1 MFATTKTTIR
11 SVVIAASLLL
21 IPVFASANKTPN
33 IILILADDLGYGDI
47 GVNGQQLIK
56 TPHLDRM
63 AREGVQLTNFYAS
76 ASNCTPSRAGLMT
89 GRYAIRMGLA
99 AKVLFVEDTHGLPGG
114 ELTIAEM
121 LKDAGYATAMM
132 GKWHLGHMPGHW
144 PTKHGFDYFYGLP
157 HSNNQSPLT
166 LYRNEQKVKGSV
178 KQSTLTQRY
187 IKEAVKFMEQHRNQ
201 PFFIYLAHTMPHV
214 PLHVSEEFEG
224 RSLAGLYG
232 DVVEELDWGTG
243 ELFKA
248 LERLNLDSDTLVMFT
263 SDNGPYPQGSPGSL
277 RGSKGTVWDGGF
289 KVPFIARWPGKISA
303 GKTSM
308 GIAMNIDILP
318 TMAAIS
324 AVRLPEGHK
333 LDGKDIWPLLQGDDV
348 SAHEKLYFFYD
359 EKISAVRTQRFKMLL
374 AAPYRG
380 IRRWFPDYD
389 LDYLFDLDNDPEER
403 YSVTERFPEVWH
415 KMQNYLLVGQAEFD
429 KYLQH

>member
-1 MFATTKTTIR
+1 MFATTKTIIR

-21 IPVFASANKTPN
+21 IPVFVSANKTPN

-166 LYRNEQKVKGSV
+166 L
-178 KQSTLTQRY
+178 
-187 IKEAVKFMEQHRNQ
+187 
-201 PFFIYLAHTMPHV
+201 
-214 PLHVSEEFEG
+214 
-224 RSLAGLYG
+224 
-232 DVVEELDWGTG
+232 
-243 ELFKA
+243 
-248 LERLNLDSDTLVMFT
+248 
-263 SDNGPYPQGSPGSL
+263 
-277 RGSKGTVWDGGF
+277 
-289 KVPFIARWPGKISA
+289 
-303 GKTSM
+303 
-308 GIAMNIDILP
+308 
-318 TMAAIS
+318 
-324 AVRLPEGHK
+324 
-333 LDGKDIWPLLQGDDV
+333 
-348 SAHEKLYFFYD
+348 
-359 EKISAVRTQRFKMLL
+359 
-374 AAPYRG
+374 
-380 IRRWFPDYD
+380 
-389 LDYLFDLDNDPEER
+389 
-403 YSVTERFPEVWH
+403 
-415 KMQNYLLVGQAEFD
+415 
-429 KYLQH
+429 